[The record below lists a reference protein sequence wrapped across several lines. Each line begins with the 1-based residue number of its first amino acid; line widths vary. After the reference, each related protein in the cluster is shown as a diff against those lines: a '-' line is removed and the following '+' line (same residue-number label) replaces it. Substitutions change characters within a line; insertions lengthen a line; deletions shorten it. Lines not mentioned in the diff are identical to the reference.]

1 MKPSNDDDC
10 MLMARNDINDADDED
25 DRVRRGCI
33 EEEGIFLSVMEDKND
48 EGCCLRTTELDVV
61 VSRRGVLFVMEDKKG
76 IVVIVVVVVAAV
88 VVVVAAAAVVVVVL
102 AFPS

>member
-1 MKPSNDDDC
+1 

-61 VSRRGVLFVMEDKKG
+61 VSRRVVLSVMEDKKG
-76 IVVIVVVVVAAV
+76 KRCCLRSTELDVVVFRRGSFC
-88 VVVVAAAAVVVVVL
+88 L
-102 AFPS
+102 